1 MAEGVGL
8 NRDLRVEVVCVL
20 LYAAIII
27 RMDKAAGFRL
37 AASWY
42 LTGARCMRDISNWA
56 ATTAIRW
63 DNAAKELVA
72 P

>member
-1 MAEGVGL
+1 MTS
-8 NRDLRVEVVCVL
+8 RPDWRVEVVAVI
-20 LYAAIII
+20 LYAAILL

-42 LTGARCMRDISNWA
+42 LRGSRGMRDLSNWA

-63 DNAAKELVA
+63 ENAAKELVS

>member
-1 MAEGVGL
+1 MAEGVDL
-8 NRDLRVEVVCVL
+8 NRDLRVEIVCVL
-20 LYAAIII
+20 LYAAILI

-42 LTGARCMRDISNWA
+42 LRGSYVMRDISNWA

-63 DNAAKELVA
+63 ENAAKELVA

>member
-1 MAEGVGL
+1 MEI
-8 NRDLRVEVVCVL
+8 VCVL

-27 RMDKAAGFRL
+27 RMDKASGFRL

-56 ATTAIRW
+56 ATAAIRW

>member
-1 MAEGVGL
+1 MSTHK
-8 NRDLRVEVVCVL
+8 DWRVEVVAVV
-20 LYAAIII
+20 LYAAILL
-27 RMDKAAGFRL
+27 RMDKRAGFRT

-42 LTGARCMRDISNWA
+42 LWGSRLMRDLSNWT

-63 DNAAKELVA
+63 ENAAKELVA